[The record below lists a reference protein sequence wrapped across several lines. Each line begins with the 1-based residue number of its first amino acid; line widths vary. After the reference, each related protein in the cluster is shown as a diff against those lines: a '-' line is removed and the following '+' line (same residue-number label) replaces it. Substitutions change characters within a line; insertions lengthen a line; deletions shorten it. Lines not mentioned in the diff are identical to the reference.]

1 MTSASLMAEPTPI
14 VPSDPGAPIA
24 RDAIDPDL
32 VKLARTRTRVGVVTA
47 LGLVILCAVFL
58 HRLAPD
64 RRFGSSSMTPT
75 PAQLSAVLAG
85 EVASDQLIA
94 IDAEPLTAYA
104 IRTTRI
110 QTSLGF
116 RLAPARGSHE
126 RLWLVVS
133 GDGDEPPATP
143 RYVGRLRKL
152 DDLPIAEATRAFA
165 RTHPR
170 PVFATAAAV
179 RAGLAGGPVVPVG
192 GDPVT
197 VAEGDAVEL
206 DLVEPEAATIAA
218 SFHDRLPDLAAWQA
232 ALARAGVTV
241 TSTGTPNAGLGQ
253 IRFSVRGS
261 VADTTRKLE
270 AARLFDAR
278 IEPVTRHAQTTWGAL
293 RASPPTALAI
303 GGAPVPDAQID
314 LIGLYVLRDIPDG
327 AYAVVT
333 GEVPTE
339 YWYVMPITVALAAI
353 LLVFA
358 WALIRA
364 VRRDL
369 LPTRA

>member
-1 MTSASLMAEPTPI
+1 MAEPTPI
-14 VPSDPGAPIA
+14 VQPDPGAPIA

-32 VKLARTRTRVGVVTA
+32 VRLSRTRTKVGVITA
-47 LGLVILCAVFL
+47 AGLVILCAVFL
-58 HRLAPD
+58 HRLSPD
-64 RRFGSSSMTPT
+64 RRFGSSSTTPT
-75 PAQLSAVLAG
+75 PVQVSAVLAG
-85 EVASDQLIA
+85 DVASDQLVA
-94 IDAEPLTAYA
+94 LDVEPLTAYA

-116 RLAPARGSHE
+116 RLAPARGTHE
-126 RLWLVVS
+126 KLWLVVS
-133 GDGDEPPATP
+133 GDGEDAPAMAG
-143 RYVGRLRKL
+143 YVGRLRKL

-170 PVFATAAAV
+170 PVFAAASAV
-179 RAGLAGGPVVPVG
+179 RAGLAGNQ
-192 GDPVT
+192 VT
-197 VAEGDAVEL
+197 TVSGERVAVADSDVAEL
-206 DLVEPEAATIAA
+206 DLVEAEAATVAA
-218 SFHDRLPDLAAWQA
+218 SFNERQPDIAAWQA
-232 ALARAGVTV
+232 ALAKAGITV
-241 TSTGTPNAGLGQ
+241 ASTGTPNTALGQ
-253 IRFSVRGS
+253 IRFAIHGS
-261 VADTTRKLE
+261 VADTTHKLE
-270 AARLFDAR
+270 AARLFDSR
-278 IEPVTRHAQTTWGAL
+278 VEPVTRHVETTWGAL
-293 RASPPTALAI
+293 RASPPTTLAL
-303 GGAPVPDAQID
+303 GATQVPDAQVD

-339 YWYVMPITVALAAI
+339 YWYVMPITIALATI

>member
-1 MTSASLMAEPTPI
+1 MAEPTPI
-14 VPSDPGAPIA
+14 VQPDPGAPIA
-24 RDAIDPDL
+24 RDVIDPDL
-32 VKLARTRTRVGVVTA
+32 VKLSRTRTRVGVVTA
-47 LGLVILCAVFL
+47 LGLVILCAVVL
-58 HRLAPD
+58 HRLSPD
-64 RRFGSSSMTPT
+64 RRFATSSSTPT
-75 PAQLSAVLAG
+75 PAQVSAVLAG
-85 EVASDQLIA
+85 EVATDQLIA
-94 IDAEPLTAYA
+94 LDVEPLTSYA

-116 RLAPARGSHE
+116 RLAPARGTHE

-133 GDGDEPPATP
+133 GDGDELPAIT

-152 DDLPIAEATRAFA
+152 DDLPIAAATRAFA
-165 RTHPR
+165 HTHPR
-170 PVFATAAAV
+170 PVFASAAAV
-179 RAGLAGGPVVPVG
+179 RAGLAGTAVTTVG
-192 GDPVT
+192 GERVT
-197 VAEGDAVEL
+197 VADRDAVEL
-206 DLVEPEAATIAA
+206 ELVEPEAATIAA
-218 SFHDRLPDLAAWQA
+218 SFNERLPDLAAWQA
-232 ALARAGVTV
+232 ALAKAGVTV
-241 TSTGTPNAGLGQ
+241 STTGTPDPRLGQ

-261 VADTTRKLE
+261 VADTTRELE

-278 IEPVTRHAQTTWGAL
+278 VEPVPRHARTTWGAL

-314 LIGLYVLRDIPDG
+314 LIGLYVLRDIPEG

-333 GEVPTE
+333 GELPTE
-339 YWYVMPITVALAAI
+339 YWYVMPITIALAAI

-369 LPTRA
+369 LPIRA